1 MTFPHA
7 GGPRGC
13 YAGTVTWTDDDGV
26 MAELRSWLVEQ
37 GFVVLSDLY
46 DADHFGNQLVELAR
60 PIAVRLIRDRGQW
73 GIEIAGQDGVWS
85 PLLASVDATPGRRAE
100 VLSAADQ
107 SEALRALLP
116 QMERRASG
124 DAEQDAPE

>member
-1 MTFPHA
+1 M
-7 GGPRGC
+7 
-13 YAGTVTWTDDDGV
+13 TWTDDDGV

-37 GFVVLSDLY
+37 GYVVLSDSY

-73 GIEIAGQDGVWS
+73 GIEIAGPDGVWS
-85 PLLASVDATPGRRAE
+85 PLLAWVDATPGRQAE

-116 QMERRASG
+116 QIERRASG
-124 DAEQDAPE
+124 DADHDAPA